1 MIDYLFYKLFRASQR
16 SSVPE
21 IAGLLAEMFLTIC
34 LSFNFLA
41 IVALLKK
48 TNVIN
53 YFPTK
58 NDFIYISIG
67 IFMLTC
73 LLHFFKFRYKRIIEK
88 YQNEDYT
95 SKVRGNLIVTLYVIF
110 SFAFLLGI
118 AFYKPGVF

>member
-1 MIDYLFYKLFRASQR
+1 MDYLFYKFYRASQR
-16 SSVPE
+16 SSIPE
-21 IAGLLAEMFLTIC
+21 VAGLLAEIFLTIC

-48 TNVIN
+48 TDVIN
-53 YFPTK
+53 YFPSK

-67 IFMLTC
+67 IFLLTC

-88 YQNEDYT
+88 YQNEDRT
-95 SKVRGNLIVTLYVIF
+95 SKVRGNLIVTLYVIL
-110 SFAFLLGI
+110 SFVLLLGS